1 MIDLG
6 PNIAVTGN
14 CQMFA
19 ESLKEARALT
29 PQMGDVQAT
38 MTASRARK
46 PGQFLSRGIARRGID
61 ERRPHTHRTFAH
73 RLVNKPLHAQLF
85 IRGRGPVHV
94 PKHVYPYG
102 RRTNERCNIRG
113 NPLRLEMSEV
123 LAKRP
128 PTYLIPDLFLTRR
141 HLRRHAISQRAHR
154 PTFAKDLQ
162 CHTLHQVRDRT
173 AVVYERLGRP

>member
-61 ERRPHTHRTFAH
+61 ERRPDTHRTFAH

-113 NPLRLEMSEV
+113 NPLRLEMREV

-128 PTYLIPDLFLTRR
+128 PTYLIPDLFLT
-141 HLRRHAISQRAHR
+141 
-154 PTFAKDLQ
+154 
-162 CHTLHQVRDRT
+162 
-173 AVVYERLGRP
+173 